1 MRCSERTL
9 RSFVAYMATA
19 STLSPSTPLP
29 ILGKGSI
36 RRRWFLISLALVG
49 IGILA
54 LAIFLFG
61 DLPAPDALLTR
72 TSPDATKILDRN
84 GKLLYEILDP
94 RAGRRTRVVLNELP
108 TNFKNAVVAVEDAN
122 FYSHPGVDAVG
133 VARAL
138 WQYAQ
143 EGQIVSGGSTITQQL
158 ARLVLLSREEQES
171 RTLARKLR
179 EMVLALRLTQTFTK
193 EQILEMYL
201 NEVYFGNLAYGA
213 EAAAR
218 TYFGKPARDLDLAES
233 ALLAGMIQSPYAYD
247 PYVNPDAARA
257 RQKIVLDLMVKNN
270 FITAHEAELA
280 ASEALQF
287 KATDKRELIRA
298 PHFVAYARN
307 LLEQQYGEEMVNAG
321 GLTVTTTLDLN
332 LQERAQEI
340 VARHIR
346 DLKKRTRNE
355 NAPDYNLNDAALV
368 AIEPATGEIIAMV
381 GSADYFDESI
391 DGAVNVAL
399 SLRQPGSAIKPL
411 TYATAFSQNFTP
423 ATVLTDV
430 PSTFQTKENEPY
442 APQNFDRQW
451 HGPLSLRAALATSSN
466 MIAVKVLDHVGLDAM
481 IATAKA
487 LGITT
492 FDESERFGLAL
503 TLGGGEVKLVELTAA
518 FAAFANEGRRVEPRA
533 IMRVES
539 NQSSVI
545 SNQVTDDWELNTDY
559 SAISPQVAYLITH
572 ILSDDIARIPAFGE
586 DSVLNLSRPAAA
598 KTGTTTDFRD
608 NWTIGYTPDLAVGVW
623 AGNADNAPMYRVTG
637 ITGAGPIWRDFME
650 AAHRGIPEKK
660 FARPDGI
667 VEMEICDAS
676 GLLPTENCPRV
687 RREIFIKGTEPQRAD
702 DAYQK
707 FQVDASTNL
716 LWAESCRG
724 PKLAR
729 VFRVYP
735 PDAQDWAKK
744 KGLTLAPEM
753 DCFGRM
759 TNDERRTTDEM
770 GLSSSV
776 LRPSSI
782 EIVSPA
788 HNSMYEISPQIPAE
802 LQKIEVSAR
811 LRNLY
816 PDASSRTIP
825 NSSSIRDDASP
836 NPSPNG
842 RGGLR
847 EVILLIDGTPIGN
860 FSSVPYRALWKLAA
874 GEHTAQAI
882 GVTTDGTRVES
893 EIVTFRVIE

>member
-1 MRCSERTL
+1 
-9 RSFVAYMATA
+9 MANI
-19 STLSPSTPLP
+19 PRR
-29 ILGKGSI
+29 KI
-36 RRRWFLISLALVG
+36 RRRWILIPLALLG
-49 IGILA
+49 IGIVA

-61 DLPAPDALLTR
+61 DLPAPDTLLTR
-72 TSPDATKILDRN
+72 TSPDTTKILDRN

-108 TNFKNAVVAVEDAN
+108 PHFKNAVVAVEDAN
-122 FYSHPGVDAVG
+122 FFEHPGVDAIG
-133 VARAL
+133 VARAMV
-138 WQYAQ
+138 QYVQ

-171 RTLARKLR
+171 RTLTRKLR
-179 EMVLALRLTQTFTK
+179 EMVLALRLTQTYSK
-193 EQILEMYL
+193 AQILEMYL

-233 ALLAGMIQSPYAYD
+233 ALIAGLIQSPYAYD
-247 PYVNPDAARA
+247 PYVNPDAAHA
-257 RQKIVLDLMVKNN
+257 RQKIVLDLMVKKGY
-270 FITAHEAELA
+270 ISQDDAQLA
-280 ASEALQF
+280 ANEELHF
-287 KATDKRELIRA
+287 KATDKREIIRA
-298 PHFVAYARN
+298 PHFVAYVRN

-321 GLTVTTTLDLN
+321 GLTITTTLDLN
-332 LQERAQEI
+332 LQDRAQEI
-340 VARHIR
+340 ITRHIN
-346 DLKKRTRNE
+346 DLKNRTRNE

-399 SLRQPGSAIKPL
+399 SLRQPGSSIKPI
-411 TYATAFSQNFTP
+411 TYATAFAQDYTP

-430 PSTFQTKENEPY
+430 PTTFQTKENEPY

-466 MIAVKVLDHVGLDAM
+466 MIAVKVLEHVGLDAM
-481 IATAKA
+481 IETAKA

-492 FDESERFGLAL
+492 FNESDRFGLAL

-518 FAAFANEGRRVEPRA
+518 YAAFANEGKRVEPRA
-533 IMRVES
+533 ILKITDSGQQTTDGGSDIAV
-539 NQSSVI
+539 SSP
-545 SNQVTDDWELNTDY
+545 S
-559 SAISPQVAYLITH
+559 SAVSPQIAYLITS

-608 NWTIGYTPDLAVGVW
+608 NWTLGYTPDLALGVW
-623 AGNADNAPMYRVTG
+623 AGNANNAPMYRVTG
-637 ITGAGPIWRDFME
+637 VTGAGPIWHDFME
-650 AAHRGIPEKK
+650 EALRGIPEKN

-667 VEMEICDAS
+667 VETEICDAS

-687 RREIFIKGTEPQRAD
+687 RREIFIKGTEPKQLD

-707 FQVDASTNL
+707 FELDASTNL
-716 LWAESCRG
+716 LWAENCRG
-724 PKLAR
+724 PKIAR

-735 PDAQDWAKK
+735 PDAEDWAKK
-744 KGLTLAPEM
+744 KGLTLAPEL
-753 DCFGRM
+753 DCLGRPQ
-759 TNDERRTTDEM
+759 TTDDRQQTAQQV
-770 GLSSSV
+770 SPSSV
-776 LRPSSI
+776 VRRPSL

-788 HNSMYEISPQIPAE
+788 NNSMFEISPQIPDE

-811 LRNLY
+811 LNQALKLKQV
-816 PDASSRTIP
+816 T
-825 NSSSIRDDASP
+825 
-836 NPSPNG
+836 
-842 RGGLR
+842 
-847 EVILLIDGTPIGN
+847 LLIDGNAIGN
-860 FSSVPYRALWKLAA
+860 FSSVPYRALWRLSA

-882 GVTTDGTRVES
+882 GIATDGTQVES
-893 EIVTFRVIE
+893 ELARFRVVE